1 MRKQAPFF
9 LSSLSSAQIVG
20 FKVQR
25 LLHSKLW
32 STREA
37 RIFAGM

>member
-1 MRKQAPFF
+1 MRKQQ
-9 LSSLSSAQIVG
+9 SSSSAQIVS

-37 RIFAGM
+37 RIFADM

>member
-1 MRKQAPFF
+1 MRKQAPFS
-9 LSSLSSAQIVG
+9 SSLSAQIVG